1 MNRKPRTVAISQ
13 PFYFPWLGAVE
24 IFFNADVY
32 VFLDDV
38 NFQKGGLNN
47 RVKIKTKDGLRWL
60 TVPLLKPSRNKLI
73 NEIEID
79 DRSDFRSE
87 HQKILEN
94 SYIGAAHFKIV
105 KNILDNVF
113 SKNLTSLAETA
124 ILSEMHLF
132 KAFDLQNSPLT
143 FKSSDFSLSK
153 KGSLRIIEIVK
164 MLDGEVYLTAHGAVN
179 YLDHIEFEK
188 NGIEVR
194 YMKYGSWNY
203 PQLYGE
209 FNPFVSSLDALA
221 CMGKESTRLIT
232 FNSIHWRDFISG

>member
-1 MNRKPRTVAISQ
+1 MSRKPRTVAISQ

-24 IFFNADVY
+24 IFFNSDAY

-38 NFQKGGLNN
+38 NFQRGGLNN

-60 TVPLLKPSRNKLI
+60 TVPLLKPSQNKLI
-73 NEIEID
+73 CEIEID
-79 DRSDFRSE
+79 DQNDFRSE
-87 HQKILEN
+87 HQILEN
-94 SYIGAAHFKIV
+94 SYSGAAHFKIV
-105 KNILDNVF
+105 KNILNNVF
-113 SKNLTSLAETA
+113 NNNLTSLSETA

-132 KAFDLQNSPLT
+132 QAFNLQNSPLT
-143 FKSSDFSLSK
+143 FKSSDLSLSE
-153 KGSLRIIEIVK
+153 KGSSRILKIVK
-164 MLDGEVYLTAHGAVN
+164 MLEGEVYLTAHGSVN

-221 CMGKESTRLIT
+221 CLGKESTRLIS